1 MNFVFDSNTNI
12 MYGVDM
18 AEDVMYRFDLT
29 DVITGEK
36 NQCQKKN

>member
-1 MNFVFDSNTNI
+1 MTL
-12 MYGVDM
+12 YGVNM
-18 AEDVMYRFDLT
+18 AEGIMYRFDLT